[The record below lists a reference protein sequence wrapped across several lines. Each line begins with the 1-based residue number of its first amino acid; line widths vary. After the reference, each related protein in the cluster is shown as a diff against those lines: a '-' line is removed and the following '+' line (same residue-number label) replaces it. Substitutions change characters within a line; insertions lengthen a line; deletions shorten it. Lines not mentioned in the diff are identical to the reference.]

1 MKTVKDPYLNRE
13 WYYRGEEKVS
23 TVYTVGTYVVAT
35 EPGVVAENTRQMVIV
50 RKAPTD
56 ADAVLIPLETFEKR
70 VVCPRYLKDGDLA
83 MEDNHGAVV
92 GVYRVTERDRV
103 HVLFPVDLHTMK
115 ITPQAAAIEV
125 PRTLLT
131 SEGML
136 DVEGARQG
144 SIFCYI
150 SARQGLNAVK
160 YEIERERLRQT
171 AVQLNVK
178 LNAARW
184 RTYSPENLDK
194 VRRVSNVLED
204 LINDLPN
211 DDGQDK

>member
-1 MKTVKDPYLNRE
+1 METVKDPYLNRE

-35 EPGVVAENTRQMVIV
+35 EPGVVAENARQMVIV
-50 RKAPTD
+50 RNAPTD

-70 VVCPRYLKDGDLA
+70 VICPYYLKDGDLV

-92 GVYRVTERDRV
+92 GVYRVTERGPV

-131 SEGML
+131 SEGVC
-136 DVEGARQG
+136 DIKGARQG
-144 SIFCYI
+144 SIFCCI
-150 SARQGLNAVK
+150 STRQGLNAVK

-178 LNAARW
+178 LNTARW

-194 VRRVSNVLED
+194 VRRVFNVLEG
-204 LINDLPN
+204 LINDSPN

>member
-1 MKTVKDPYLNRE
+1 MKTVKDLYLNRE

-35 EPGVVAENTRQMVIV
+35 EPGVVAENARQMVIV
-50 RKAPTD
+50 RNAPTD

-70 VVCPRYLKDGDLA
+70 VICPRSLKDGDLV
-83 MEDNHGAVV
+83 MEDNHGAVA
-92 GVYRVTERDRV
+92 GVYRVTERNRV
-103 HVLFPVDLHTMK
+103 HVLFPVDLHDMTIM
-115 ITPQAAAIEV
+115 PQAVALEV

-131 SEGML
+131 SENVL
-136 DVEGARQG
+136 EIQGARQG
-144 SIFCYI
+144 SVFRCV
-150 SARQGLNAVK
+150 SNLRGLNALK

-178 LNAARW
+178 LNTERW

-194 VRRVSNVLED
+194 VRRMFNFLEG

>member
-1 MKTVKDPYLNRE
+1 METVKDLYLNRE

-35 EPGVVAENTRQMVIV
+35 EPGVVIKNARQMVIV

-56 ADAVLIPLETFEKR
+56 TDAVLIPLETFEKR
-70 VVCPRYLKDGDLA
+70 VVCPRCLKDGDLV

-92 GVYRVTERDRV
+92 GVYRVTERNRV
-103 HVLFPVDLHTMK
+103 HVLFPVDLYTMK

-131 SEGML
+131 SEGIL

-144 SIFCYI
+144 SIFRYI
-150 SARQGLNAVK
+150 STRHGLNAVK
-160 YEIERERLRQT
+160 YEIEHKRLRQT

-178 LNAARW
+178 LNTERW

-194 VRRVSNVLED
+194 VRQVSNVLED

>member
-1 MKTVKDPYLNRE
+1 
-13 WYYRGEEKVS
+13 
-23 TVYTVGTYVVAT
+23 
-35 EPGVVAENTRQMVIV
+35 
-50 RKAPTD
+50 
-56 ADAVLIPLETFEKR
+56 
-70 VVCPRYLKDGDLA
+70 

-115 ITPQAAAIEV
+115 ITPQDAAIEV

-131 SEGML
+131 SEGVC
-136 DVEGARQG
+136 DIEGARQG
-144 SIFCYI
+144 SIFRYI
-150 SARQGLNAVK
+150 STRHGLNAVK

-178 LNAARW
+178 LNTARW

-194 VRRVSNVLED
+194 VRQVSNVLED

>member
-1 MKTVKDPYLNRE
+1 METVKDPYLNRE
-13 WYYRGEEKVS
+13 WYYRGEGKVS
-23 TVYTVGTYVVAT
+23 TVYTIGIYAVAT
-35 EPGVVAENTRQMVIV
+35 EPGVVIKNARQMVIV

-70 VVCPRYLKDGDLA
+70 VICPRYLKDGDLV

-92 GVYRVTERDRV
+92 GVYRVTERNRV

-136 DVEGARQG
+136 SIEGARQG
-144 SIFCYI
+144 SVFRCIPNL
-150 SARQGLNAVK
+150 RGLNALK

-178 LNAARW
+178 LNTERW
-184 RTYSPENLDK
+184 LTYSPENLDK
-194 VRRVSNVLED
+194 VRQMFNFLEG
-204 LINDLPN
+204 LINDSPN

>member
-35 EPGVVAENTRQMVIV
+35 EPGVVAENARQMVIV
-50 RKAPTD
+50 RNAPTD

-70 VVCPRYLKDGDLA
+70 VICPRSLKDGDLV
-83 MEDNHGAVV
+83 MEDNHGAVA
-92 GVYRVTERDRV
+92 GVYRVTERNRV
-103 HVLFPVDLHTMK
+103 HVLFPVDLHDMTIM
-115 ITPQAAAIEV
+115 PQAVALEV

-131 SEGML
+131 SENVL
-136 DVEGARQG
+136 EIQGARQG
-144 SIFCYI
+144 SVFRCV
-150 SARQGLNAVK
+150 SNLRRLNALK

-178 LNAARW
+178 LNTERW

-194 VRRVSNVLED
+194 VRRMFNFLEG